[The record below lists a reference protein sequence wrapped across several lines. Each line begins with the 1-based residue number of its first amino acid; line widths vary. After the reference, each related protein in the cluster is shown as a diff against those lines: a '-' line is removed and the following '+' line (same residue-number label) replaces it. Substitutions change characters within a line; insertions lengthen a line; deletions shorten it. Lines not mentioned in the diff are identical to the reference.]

1 MKLDDIWDILEIAPT
16 TDAQRIKSAYAAQS
30 RKYHPEEDPETWQ
43 RVNEAYRA
51 ALEYVKWANY
61 RDAAG
66 TIAVPVAPPRSQ
78 APVAPPP
85 EPEEEPEP
93 VPEGNR
99 FDFDRLEEE
108 EPEPV
113 PEGNRFDFDRLETE
127 VRRSDAVE
135 DALRRVRELLASFF
149 GRNELWRW
157 DELFASPEFLQ
168 VKDDPAF
175 LDGFAEM
182 LRAESGNLWPKT
194 QEKLFA
200 FFHFEEYA
208 DESDAD
214 AYTKLFRILRNALT
228 RSAQE
233 EPFRR
238 EEERNDRRRSVWRV
252 LAIVGLFAGFF
263 IVPLL
268 TYWVGLLVLWV
279 ARTSS
284 LLALAVLL
292 GVVGVIVFLIRL
304 LIRLF
309 EARRG

>member
-1 MKLDDIWDILEIAPT
+1 
-16 TDAQRIKSAYAAQS
+16 
-30 RKYHPEEDPETWQ
+30 
-43 RVNEAYRA
+43 
-51 ALEYVKWANY
+51 
-61 RDAAG
+61 
-66 TIAVPVAPPRSQ
+66 
-78 APVAPPP
+78 
-85 EPEEEPEP
+85 
-93 VPEGNR
+93 
-99 FDFDRLEEE
+99 
-108 EPEPV
+108 V

-168 VKDDPAF
+168 VKDEPAF

-200 FFHFEEYA
+200 FFRLEDDA
-208 DESDAD
+208 NVSDAD

-228 RSAQE
+228 LSAQE

-252 LAIVGLFAGFF
+252 LTIVGFISGFF

-284 LLALAVLL
+284 LLALAVL
-292 GVVGVIVFLIRL
+292 VFIVGVIVSLIRR
-304 LIRLF
+304 LIRWY
-309 EARRG
+309 EAHKR